1 MSLVAAT
8 VISLSFGLR
17 YLSGLREIFPLSSVS
32 PGSELS
38 RTAAVAD
45 AAREP
50 TLKDGSKRMSSP
62 RSFQARK
69 SLVPLRPSETFDTA
83 SWRDLVKQGLLTERS
98 SEVFCGTDV
107 ERRAYEKT
115 LERVV
120 AILSSET
127 VPEKEP
133 TANSGHSEIDEALQR
148 REAQLKAIVRS
159 YERELEHWDSVE
171 GVAKQSDVVT
181 LQVAEKVEEPDFSA
195 EGVLQSSAEAVRGY
209 ILQNDHARRMLKQLE
224 CRSRVTEC
232 QVRAM
237 AMSVNN
243 RVLSEFEDVRHGGL
257 LPPQPLTNVKTNE
270 LKVATLG
277 RGE

>member
-1 MSLVAAT
+1 M
-8 VISLSFGLR
+8 
-17 YLSGLREIFPLSSVS
+17 
-32 PGSELS
+32 
-38 RTAAVAD
+38 
-45 AAREP
+45 
-50 TLKDGSKRMSSP
+50 
-62 RSFQARK
+62 
-69 SLVPLRPSETFDTA
+69 
-83 SWRDLVKQGLLTERS
+83 KQGLLTERS

-133 TANSGHSEIDEALQR
+133 TANSGHSEINEALQR